1 MVAHRQDTKITP
13 MSESLP
19 PSETPHFHD
28 HAASHVQRGPL
39 FVVVVVSVV
48 IHLIIGIICG
58 IVIVVGKF
66 VEPPKVEFEEP
77 PTVVEQPQE
86 IKQEVKKRT
95 RAAARVAPKRL
106 ITSKAPST
114 LVIPMPEI
122 RTNVQ
127 GKIGGTGT
135 SAIGTLDGEIGGEG
149 LGSFFG
155 NTSGLASDLVGV
167 FYDLKQF
174 KDGKQNR
181 NMDAEAYKPVV
192 AQFCRSWNTNLL
204 EKYFKAD
211 RPLYLTHLWIPSS
224 GANSAAEAPKAFG
237 VQDKCKPSQWIAH
250 YKGRI
255 TAPESGKYR
264 FWGCGDDILVVRVDN
279 RTILDGSH
287 QAWSPTGD
295 NDRYEDTKGLNIGGT
310 NVAAGRWINL
320 AKGHARPIRA
330 EHLKLP
336 ADVQAKL
343 LPNEQY
349 GAAQPIKNAEAWEA
363 TSKKLPQ
370 MWQEQVIIEME

>member
-1 MVAHRQDTKITP
+1 
-13 MSESLP
+13 
-19 PSETPHFHD
+19 
-28 HAASHVQRGPL
+28 
-39 FVVVVVSVV
+39 
-48 IHLIIGIICG
+48 
-58 IVIVVGKF
+58 
-66 VEPPKVEFEEP
+66 
-77 PTVVEQPQE
+77 
-86 IKQEVKKRT
+86 
-95 RAAARVAPKRL
+95 
-106 ITSKAPST
+106 
-114 LVIPMPEI
+114 
-122 RTNVQ
+122 
-127 GKIGGTGT
+127 
-135 SAIGTLDGEIGGEG
+135 
-149 LGSFFG
+149 
-155 NTSGLASDLVGV
+155 
-167 FYDLKQF
+167 
-174 KDGKQNR
+174 
-181 NMDAEAYKPVV
+181 MDAEAYKPVV

-320 AKGHARPIRA
+320 AKGQTVPIEILIGERPGGNFLLQLWIEQKDKTYRKRPNGTPILPVFTVRELTAEEKARVTA
-330 EHLKLP
+330 EG
-336 ADVQAKL
+336 QAAGDGPVFK
-343 LPNEQY
+343 
-349 GAAQPIKNAEAWEA
+349 AVK
-363 TSKKLPQ
+363 
-370 MWQEQVIIEME
+370 